1 MGQRKCEQPGMSAR
15 EVLGHPLRIRI
26 VSACTLREMTVAELA
41 RRFKVSVSTMNRH
54 LRRLVEAGYLRLRVE
69 SRRGVRKHMYRAS
82 RRATIAD
89 EEFAQM
95 TMKQRR
101 RASVEVLRDFFRHT
115 WQSWEAGTLDERP
128 DSHLTWTLMRLDEQ
142 GWTDVMSEL
151 ATLLEACI
159 EIQAAS
165 LVRLGESGGEP
176 IPTTIALAGFKDA
189 RERPGQIT

>member
-1 MGQRKCEQPGMSAR
+1 MGQRKREQPGRSAR

-41 RRFKVSVSTMNRH
+41 RRFRVSVSTMNRH

-69 SRRGVRKHMYRAS
+69 SRRGVRQHMYKAS
-82 RRATIAD
+82 RRAAIAD

-95 TMKQRR
+95 SIKQRR

-151 ATLLEACI
+151 AALLEVCV

-165 LVRLGESGGEP
+165 LVRLRESGGEP

-189 RERPGQIT
+189 REAPGEAI